1 MADPPLAISNLAWTS
16 AEDAGILP
24 RLVSWGAQGVEVAPW
39 RLGAWT
45 DLEPARLRAYRTL
58 LAANGLVASSLQAV
72 FYGRE
77 DVALLHEEALF
88 NAMCEHM
95 KQVAE
100 IASALDSRRIVF
112 GAPRQRRRG
121 ALEPAAAMALAAER
135 LARLGAI
142 AADAGACLG
151 IEPVPAIYGGDFLE
165 TAEEVMELVRRI
177 NHPGVRV
184 HLDTACVT
192 LGGGD
197 IGDAIAAAGAD
208 LAHFHLAEPDL
219 GDFTTPRMPHAR
231 AFAALAAAGY
241 QGWTAVEMLGRGMD
255 DAQRVRTALAAAIA
269 ARNAAG
275 APS

>member
-16 AEDAGILP
+16 ADEAAILP
-24 RLVSWGAQGVEVAPW
+24 WLVRWGAQGVEVAPG
-39 RLGAWT
+39 RLGSWAE
-45 DLEPARLRAYRTL
+45 LAPGRLRAYRDL
-58 LAANGLVASSLQAV
+58 LGANGLVASSLQAV

-77 DVALLHEEALF
+77 DVTLLHEEARF

-100 IASALDSRRIVF
+100 IASALDAHKIVF

-135 LARLGAI
+135 LASLGAI

-151 IEPVPAIYGGDFLE
+151 IEPVPAVYGGDFLE
-165 TAEEVMELVRRI
+165 TAEDVIDLVRRI
-177 NHPGVRV
+177 GHPGVRV

-197 IGDAIAAAGAD
+197 IGRAIAAAGAD

-219 GDFTTPRMPHAR
+219 GDFATPRMPHAR

-241 QGWTAVEMLGRGMD
+241 QGWTAVEMLGKGTD
-255 DAQRVRTALAAAIA
+255 DAHRVRTALAAAIA

-275 APS
+275 ALP

>member
-16 AEDAGILP
+16 AGEAEILP
-24 RLVSWGAQGVEVAPW
+24 RLVQWGAEGVEVAPG
-39 RLGAWT
+39 RLGAWDT
-45 DLEPARLRAYRTL
+45 LEPARLHAYRNL
-58 LAANGLVASSLQAV
+58 LTANGLVASSLQAV

-77 DVALLHEEALF
+77 DIALLHEEARF

-100 IASALDSRRIVF
+100 IASALDARRIVF

-121 ALEPAAAMALAAER
+121 TLEPAAAMALATER

-151 IEPVPAIYGGDFLE
+151 IEPVPAVYGGDFLE
-165 TAEEVMELVRRI
+165 TAEEVIDLVRRI
-177 NHPGVRV
+177 GQPGVRV

-197 IGDAIAAAGAD
+197 IGRAIAAAGAD
-208 LAHFHLAEPDL
+208 LAHFHLAERDL
-219 GDFTTPRMPHAR
+219 GDFAAPRMPHAR

-241 QGWTAVEMLGRGMD
+241 EGWTAIEMLGTGTD
-255 DAQRVRTALAAAIA
+255 DAHRVRTALAAAIA
-269 ARNAAG
+269 ARTAAG
-275 APS
+275 AQP